1 MIEPTEPAAVPE
13 ATEPPAPP
21 KGGHGA
27 RAAWLVG
34 AGIFLSRIAGL
45 AREMVFSFYFG
56 NSAVADAWGAA
67 LRTPNFIQ
75 NLLGEGTLS
84 ASLIPVYA
92 RFLEEGREE
101 DAGRFA
107 GAALGVLSVAAFGLA
122 LLGILLAPILVH
134 VFYPLWSPGKQ
145 ALTVRL
151 VRILFP
157 MTAVL
162 AVSAWALGI
171 LNSHRLFFVS
181 YVAPVLWNLAM
192 IVALLGFGTW
202 LGWNA
207 AGRDADLMV
216 ALAFGAL
223 VGGLLQVGVMLPW
236 VVPVLHHF
244 RLAASTRVVGMADAI
259 HNFVPVVMARGV
271 VNLVGLLD
279 FVLAGLLAEGAVSM
293 MRYSQM
299 LYVLPISLFGMSI
312 AASEL
317 PELSR
322 AGSARVDDVR
332 ERVRGAL
339 ERIMFLLIPS
349 TVAFLVLG
357 DVIVAG
363 LLQRGEFGPDDT
375 AAVYAVLAAFALGI
389 TGSAGSRVLS
399 SAYYAL
405 RDTRT
410 PARIAYLR
418 VGVSAAAGLAL
429 MFPFDRI
436 GVGKLHLGA
445 AGLALGASAGA
456 WTENF
461 LLHRRLHALVGPHRP
476 RLPRMARLAG
486 AGLAAALVGLAAK
499 WVLGSAFP
507 LRPGLVAS
515 LIGARNPFHWV
526 IVLAGT
532 SAAYGV
538 SYLAAASALGVGV
551 PLSRL
556 RRP

>member
-1 MIEPTEPAAVPE
+1 
-13 ATEPPAPP
+13 
-21 KGGHGA
+21 
-27 RAAWLVG
+27 LVG

-56 NSAVADAWGAA
+56 NSAVSDAWGVA
-67 LRTPNFIQ
+67 LRIPNFIQ

-92 RFLEEGREE
+92 HFLEEGRDE

-107 GAALGVLSVAAFGLA
+107 GAALGVLGTAAFGLA
-122 LLGILLAPILVH
+122 VLGIVFAPALVH
-134 VFYPLWSPGKQ
+134 GFYPLWEPEKQ
-145 ALTVRL
+145 ELSIRL

-171 LNSHRLFFVS
+171 LNSHRLFFIS

-192 IVALLGFGTW
+192 IVGLLMFGTW

-207 AGRDADLMV
+207 AGRDAELMMV
-216 ALAFGAL
+216 LAISALIGS
-223 VGGLLQVGVMLPW
+223 VLQVGIMLPW
-236 VVPVLHHF
+236 VFPVLRHF
-244 RLAASTRVVGMADAI
+244 KLTVSTRAVGMAEAI
-259 HNFVPVVMARGV
+259 HNFVPVVMSRGV
-271 VNLVGLLD
+271 VNMVGLLD
-279 FVLAGLLAEGAVSM
+279 TILAGRLADGAVSIL
-293 MRYSQM
+293 RYSQT
-299 LYVLPISLFGMSI
+299 LYLLPISLFGMSI

-322 AGSARVDDVR
+322 AGADNIEVMRARVR
-332 ERVRGAL
+332 NAL
-339 ERIMFLLIPS
+339 ERMMFLLIPS
-349 TVAFLVLG
+349 TIAFLVLG

-363 LLQRGEFGPDDT
+363 LLQRGQFRGDDT

-389 TGSAGSRVLS
+389 SGSAASRVL
-399 SAYYAL
+399 ANAFYAL

-418 VGVSAAAGLAL
+418 MAVSVVTGVAL
-429 MFPFDRI
+429 MIPFDKLA
-436 GVGKLHLGA
+436 VGKLHLGA
-445 AGLALGASAGA
+445 VGLALGATCGS

-461 LLHRRLHALVGPHRP
+461 LLHHRLKGRIGPHRP
-476 RLPRMARLAG
+476 RAAHMTRLAIAG
-486 AGLAAALVGLAAK
+486 FTATVAGLGAK
-499 WVLGSAFP
+499 WLLGSAFP
-507 LRPGLVAS
+507 FHPGLVAAVH
-515 LIGARNPFHWV
+515 GAHTAFQRLL
-526 IVLAGT
+526 VLSGT
-532 SAAYGV
+532 TLAFGV
-538 SYLAAASALGVGV
+538 TYLATASALGVGV